1 MFIEPERARFLIE
14 LLNGNDSEKRVGLRL
29 LHEETYISLYRKL
42 ISMYGC
48 DVDTAEDVLQ
58 ETFIKVY
65 TTSNYPENPKTLY
78 AWLTM
83 ISRNVLIDGWRKNKK
98 MKMKDTFKNEF
109 ESSDDDN
116 RELLNQG
123 NDENDATGDIS
134 LIVEEEFSDD
144 VVLKIEKAELT
155 DCVQNAIQKLRDK
168 STDKALVLEWSLEG
182 LSSKDIAELIKRTDD
197 ATRRLLSDARKALR
211 KFAQPCYEMSR

>member
-1 MFIEPERARFLIE
+1 MFIEPERSRFLIE
-14 LLNGNDSEKRVGLRL
+14 LLNGNESEKKVALKL

-48 DVDTAEDVLQ
+48 DVETAEDVLQ

-83 ISRNVLIDGWRKNKK
+83 ISRNVLIDSWRKNKK
-98 MKMKDTFKNEF
+98 LKIKDTLKNEV

-116 RELLNQG
+116 RALLHQG
-123 NDENDATGDIS
+123 DDENETYGDVS
-134 LIVEEEFSDD
+134 LIVEDEFSDD
-144 VVLKIEKAELT
+144 LILKLEKAELT

-168 STDKALVLEWSLEG
+168 STDKAMVLEWSLEG
-182 LSSKDIAELIKRTDD
+182 LSSKDISELIRRTDD
-197 ATRRLLSDARKALR
+197 ATRQLLSEARKALR

>member
-14 LLNGNDSEKRVGLRL
+14 LLNGNDSEKRVGLKL

-98 MKMKDTFKNEF
+98 MKIKDTLKNEF